1 MLVLGLK
8 ILGPSL
14 LFAYGVYHDW
24 SKQHDKSV
32 RELVWRT
39 AVTTVAV
46 AAMVAVIVVD
56 HRSQAAFAAAAQE
69 EAAEAR
75 KSLQGLEESVAEVVA
90 FVRERDPG
98 LTEQEA
104 LDRVIEELRERA
116 ADLEDQLT
124 GLTMYSAV
132 SKLGVLGES
141 GTAGPGLRE
150 NSPLI
155 RALEWTWDDRDGS
168 LYVRCDQTALAKF
181 SAAAESHPS
190 FPFTHYALSEYA
202 FRAGDDAWRQHVDRA
217 LEILRHTTRIAGHHR
232 HHAEVY
238 QCLRS
243 RLLLLRLFQHTPI
256 CSVGVCPAQDSPRV
270 CPSFSANSP
279 PKTPADSIWLRA
291 CGRTDS
297 CVRAVGAGTRMCSST
312 SAGGNARA
320 AGTRSR

>member
-56 HRSQAAFAAAAQE
+56 HRSQAAAVAEAQNIQAAAVAEAQKEAAFAAAAQE

-155 RALEWTWDDRDGS
+155 RALEGTWDDRDGS

-190 FPFTHYALSEYA
+190 FPFTHYALSECA

-238 QCLRS
+238 QRLRS
-243 RLLLLRLFQHTPI
+243 RLEQ
-256 CSVGVCPAQDSPRV
+256 QQ
-270 CPSFSANSP
+270 
-279 PKTPADSIWLRA
+279 
-291 CGRTDS
+291 
-297 CVRAVGAGTRMCSST
+297 
-312 SAGGNARA
+312 
-320 AGTRSR
+320 

>member
-56 HRSQAAFAAAAQE
+56 HRSQAAAVAEAQKEAAFAAAAQE

-124 GLTMYSAV
+124 GLTMYSTHF
-132 SKLGVLGES
+132 E
-141 GTAGPGLRE
+141 
-150 NSPLI
+150 
-155 RALEWTWDDRDGS
+155 
-168 LYVRCDQTALAKF
+168 QLA
-181 SAAAESHPS
+181 
-190 FPFTHYALSEYA
+190 
-202 FRAGDDAWRQHVDRA
+202 
-217 LEILRHTTRIAGHHR
+217 
-232 HHAEVY
+232 
-238 QCLRS
+238 
-243 RLLLLRLFQHTPI
+243 
-256 CSVGVCPAQDSPRV
+256 
-270 CPSFSANSP
+270 
-279 PKTPADSIWLRA
+279 
-291 CGRTDS
+291 
-297 CVRAVGAGTRMCSST
+297 T
-312 SAGGNARA
+312 SAPMVSAHTNRRRKKDA
-320 AGTRSR
+320 